1 MAVWKALKDE
11 RGFERIQHCI
21 FTDHCMSS
29 EIEKLQK
36 NLGKWAIGSTDYFGR
51 KVQKA
56 SNVLEIHFR
65 QYRTIAKHLQ
75 INPRSR
81 VCFSKAVL
89 SILMQVRDI
98 LRTGKVHEHLLVKRL
113 KRSDHGYDKSKS
125 TSNQYG
131 CFAKGPISAGSV
143 LAQYVGVWKLES
155 FQRES
160 EDESLSRH
168 SLEEE
173 SHAIHADDYSF
184 AAGHESDCS
193 ELYIDSK
200 QRGNEA
206 TFINDGGDASFIN
219 ARYIRILINGVAAI
233 FCVAMRDIEMEE
245 QILTKYG
252 KRYWKARDEH
262 NRRRANNLAGL
273 SADPHQPPN
282 AIADERLRPRDKPSG
297 FYADA
302 KARDPFPSAVEF
314 LRSYNNEQA
323 SPFVFDLDRLPGLN
337 NGAALKLPIF
347 VDARESVSGESADE
361 QLEGTKPAQS
371 KQRKRPAPES
381 SPSFSPSEKMKDVES
396 EVGQTL
402 DAPPIKAKRR
412 RSGSGMRGKGADA
425 GIDGASGAAAD
436 EQEAEKGGS
445 AVRANDGGREAEEA
459 DDEML
464 MEDLLRG
471 IDVNGHLGC
480 RAAIADAIERIQA
493 LTTDAWRQELGASS
507 SSLTQVVDELRRCAE
522 RLRRPDRV
530 SIVLL
535 GETGVGKSFLANLI
549 SLISAPTDETYGAR
563 LLFGPSKLGELKA
576 RVESSRPIE
585 GELLGSLILGL
596 EGVED
601 ICGTLGVEPAAL
613 VESVLRGKKDRA
625 SLSKSKNV
633 ELRGFVRPTAD
644 ELETEREEMRDLL
657 RTCIEVR

>member
-1 MAVWKALKDE
+1 
-11 RGFERIQHCI
+11 
-21 FTDHCMSS
+21 
-29 EIEKLQK
+29 
-36 NLGKWAIGSTDYFGR
+36 
-51 KVQKA
+51 
-56 SNVLEIHFR
+56 
-65 QYRTIAKHLQ
+65 
-75 INPRSR
+75 
-81 VCFSKAVL
+81 
-89 SILMQVRDI
+89 
-98 LRTGKVHEHLLVKRL
+98 
-113 KRSDHGYDKSKS
+113 
-125 TSNQYG
+125 
-131 CFAKGPISAGSV
+131 
-143 LAQYVGVWKLES
+143 
-155 FQRES
+155 
-160 EDESLSRH
+160 
-168 SLEEE
+168 
-173 SHAIHADDYSF
+173 
-184 AAGHESDCS
+184 
-193 ELYIDSK
+193 
-200 QRGNEA
+200 
-206 TFINDGGDASFIN
+206 
-219 ARYIRILINGVAAI
+219 
-233 FCVAMRDIEMEE
+233 
-245 QILTKYG
+245 
-252 KRYWKARDEH
+252 
-262 NRRRANNLAGL
+262 
-273 SADPHQPPN
+273 
-282 AIADERLRPRDKPSG
+282 
-297 FYADA
+297 
-302 KARDPFPSAVEF
+302 
-314 LRSYNNEQA
+314 
-323 SPFVFDLDRLPGLN
+323 
-337 NGAALKLPIF
+337 
-347 VDARESVSGESADE
+347 
-361 QLEGTKPAQS
+361 
-371 KQRKRPAPES
+371 
-381 SPSFSPSEKMKDVES
+381 
-396 EVGQTL
+396 
-402 DAPPIKAKRR
+402 
-412 RSGSGMRGKGADA
+412 MRGKGADA

-493 LTTDAWRQELGASS
+493 LTTDAWRQELGAGS

-563 LLFGPSKLGELKA
+563 LLFGPSK
-576 RVESSRPIE
+576 